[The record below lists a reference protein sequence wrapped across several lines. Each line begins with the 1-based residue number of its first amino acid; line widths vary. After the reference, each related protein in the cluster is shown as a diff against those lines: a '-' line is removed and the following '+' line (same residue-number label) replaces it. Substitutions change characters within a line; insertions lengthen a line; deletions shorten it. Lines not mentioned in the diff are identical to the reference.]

1 MNQSTQKTFDIPVGH
16 MPTGPRNQITD
27 VPGVRVGHSTIRDAK
42 HNTGVTVIMPTED
55 NVYANKPVAAAY
67 VHNGYGKTCGT
78 VQIGELGTIETPIAL
93 TNTLNVGLVAD
104 AIVQYMVERCTED
117 GIVLRSVNP
126 VVGECNDSAMNT
138 ITDRPIRGEH
148 VFEAIQTAS
157 ADFAEGD
164 VGAGTGTT
172 CYGFKG
178 GIGSSSRL
186 VTLGDQTYTVGILVQ
201 SNYGDQRDLRIN
213 GQPLS
218 DIPCDALT
226 ACDKGSIIIVLA
238 TDLPLSARQL
248 NRVIKRCS
256 VGIARLGSYIGHGSG
271 EVFIGFTTANRVP
284 LGGEEILSFSA
295 VNENCIDR
303 IFRAVGEASEEAIL
317 HSMWYASEGRT
328 LDGQIIPSLSNR
340 LSESTSN
347 HSNNTGG
354 YHHDR

>member
-27 VPGVRVGHSTIRDAK
+27 VPGVRVGHCTIRDAI
-42 HNTGVTVIMPTED
+42 HNTGVTVILPTED
-55 NVYANKPVAAAY
+55 NIFANKAVAAAY

-104 AIVQYMVERCTED
+104 AIVQYMTERCAED
-117 GIVLRSVNP
+117 GIPLRSVNP
-126 VVGECNDSAMNT
+126 IVGECNDCTMNT
-138 ITDRPIRGEH
+138 ITDRPIRAEH
-148 VFEAIQTAS
+148 VLEAIETAS
-157 ADFAEGD
+157 ADFDEGD
-164 VGAGTGTT
+164 VGAGAGTT

-186 VTLGDQTYTVGILVQ
+186 VTLGGQTYTVGILVQ

-213 GQPLS
+213 GKPLS
-218 DIPCDALT
+218 DVPADALT

-238 TDLPLSARQL
+238 TDIPLSARQL
-248 NRVIKRCS
+248 TRVIKRCS

-271 EVFIGFTTANRVP
+271 EVFLGFTTANRVP
-284 LGGEEILSFSA
+284 LEGEEILSFSA

-317 HSMWYASEGRT
+317 HSMWYADEGHT
-328 LDGQIIPSLSNR
+328 LDGKIIPSLYNKLSNP
-340 LSESTSN
+340 SNN
-347 HSNNTGG
+347 HSNNTGEH
-354 YHHDR
+354 HHDR

>member
-27 VPGVRVGHSTIRDAK
+27 VPGVRVGHCTIRDAI
-42 HNTGVTVIMPTED
+42 HNTGVTVILPTED
-55 NVYANKPVAAAY
+55 NIFANKPVAAAY

-104 AIVQYMVERCTED
+104 AIVQYMTERCAED
-117 GIVLRSVNP
+117 GIPLRSVNP
-126 VVGECNDSAMNT
+126 IVGECNDCAMNT
-138 ITDRPIRGEH
+138 ITDRPIHAEH
-148 VFEAIQTAS
+148 VLEAIETAS
-157 ADFAEGD
+157 ADFDEGD
-164 VGAGTGTT
+164 VGAGAGTT

-186 VTLGDQTYTVGILVQ
+186 VTLGSQTYTVGILVQ

-213 GQPLS
+213 GKPLS
-218 DIPCDALT
+218 DVPADALT

-238 TDLPLSARQL
+238 TDIPLSARQL
-248 NRVIKRCS
+248 TRVIKRCS

-271 EVFIGFTTANRVP
+271 EVFLGFTTANRVP
-284 LGGEEILSFSA
+284 LEGEEILSFSA

-317 HSMWYASEGRT
+317 HSMWYADEGHT
-328 LDGQIIPSLSNR
+328 LDGKIIPSLYNKLTNPSN
-340 LSESTSN
+340 N

-354 YHHDR
+354 HHHDR